1 MNRRSIYERA
11 PQTLRERNRSA
22 TVEAVLNAAEEVF
35 ADQGLHAAHM
45 GDIAARAGVSVG
57 TVYNHFEDR
66 EALLSGL
73 LEARRAEL
81 LAQLDEVLRGGS
93 GRPAVERLRAMVET
107 MLVHKSRHRKF
118 MQILLQGEIGRYA
131 STFPSASHM
140 PGATLHEI
148 YGRVEK
154 VVRQGIK
161 DGSLRPD
168 IEGVAPMMLM
178 GMVRSLAI
186 RDALRKSQGD
196 PVADAAEL
204 FDFFLK
210 GAGTAGATAPGKTKG
225 AGT

>member
-1 MNRRSIYERA
+1 MNRRSIYELA
-11 PQTLRERNRSA
+11 PQTLRERNRSTTIE
-22 TVEAVLNAAEEVF
+22 TVLAAAEEVF

-45 GDIAARAGVSVG
+45 GDIASRAGVSVG
-57 TVYNHFEDR
+57 TLYNHFKDR
-66 EALLSGL
+66 EALLAGL
-73 LEARRAEL
+73 LEARRVEL
-81 LAQLDEVLRGGS
+81 LAQLDEVMRVVRGKS
-93 GRPAVERLRAMVET
+93 AIETLRAMVET

-118 MQILLQGEIGRYA
+118 LQILLQGEIGRYEN
-131 STFPSASHM
+131 TFPSTCHM

-148 YGRVEK
+148 FGRVEK

-168 IEGVAPMMLM
+168 IEGVAPMILM

-186 RDALRKSQGD
+186 RDALRKSHGD

-210 GAGTAGATAPGKTKG
+210 GAGA
-225 AGT
+225 